1 MNFRSPLMKPT
12 KTLEMLRKDV
22 RSFVTERDWDQYHN
36 PRNLAMALSVE
47 VNELLELYLW
57 CEDRGP
63 QPMNDKRQQRVA
75 GEVGDILMCLLN
87 FCHQANIDPLMALEQ
102 KLAVANEKYPVDR
115 VKGSALK
122 YNEYQEW
129 DPSGHETP

>member
-1 MNFRSPLMKPT
+1 MKPT